1 MGKQLTLLSHYKSII
16 MSNKNKKNPGKI
28 EINIPEGTN
37 LNGDKKLERLER
49 SLKELADYRYNLVTR
64 CAEIQYPRSEWQ
76 RLDDFELNTLV
87 RKLKQNG
94 VTYAS
99 RSGVAV
105 LLESNF
111 SEEVNPIEEYFD
123 KLPTF
128 QGDPIGEMA
137 ATVTLVS
144 DNENSEQARE
154 TFELFFKKWLVGAV
168 ANVYETDRC
177 ANQLCLIMAGAQGIF
192 KSTWIRNL
200 CPTALK
206 SYYIEGGL
214 DPDNK
219 DSMLATTNNFIFNL
233 DDYFAGLTA
242 KKINEFKGLLTKNTV
257 KVRRSYARY
266 DEELPKICSF
276 IASSN
281 EAQFLHDP
289 TGSRRFL
296 PFELETIA
304 IDSAQSI
311 SIDNLWS
318 QARSL
323 YRSGFVYWLTTEEQ
337 QRLTEYNSQFEVQ
350 SSEYELLVTY
360 FKPPTEDEGT
370 EVYLTNS
377 EIMAHLRQDN
387 AIKLTSR
394 KLGEALKKAGFNRV
408 QKRRGHCRT
417 WVYPVCYLNADD
429 IQAGRSSIISENN
442 V

>member
-1 MGKQLTLLSHYKSII
+1 

-144 DNENSEQARE
+144 DNDNDNSKQARE

-296 PFELETIA
+296 PFEVEN
-304 IDSAQSI
+304 IDIDGAQTI
-311 SIDNLWS
+311 SIDDLWS
-318 QARSL
+318 QARAL
-323 YRSGFVYWLTTEEQ
+323 YRSGFVYWLTAEEQ

-350 SSEYELLVTY
+350 SSEYELLVTH
-360 FKPPTEDEGT
+360 FKPPVGEEQADAL
-370 EVYLTNS
+370 LTNA
-377 EIMAHLRQDN
+377 EIMGYLRQDHTL
-387 AIKLTSR
+387 KLSVR
-394 KLGEALKKAGFNRV
+394 KLGEALKKAGFIRT
-408 QKRRGHCRT
+408 QKRRGICRA
-417 WVYPVCYLNADD
+417 WVYGICYVNSDE
-429 IQAGRSSIISENN
+429 IQAGRSQEKGSANN
-442 V
+442 VRLG